1 MGDRIAI
8 MSKGS
13 LKCCGSP
20 LFLKSMYSSGYNLVL
35 TKKHSD
41 SANEQPDENE
51 TEDNEETTEATTSTS
66 SRTTTPKSSSLE
78 TGNRIANLIHSII
91 PAATL
96 HENLNSEIS
105 FILPAQQ
112 TSSFSELFEKL
123 DENKDTLNIE
133 NIGISISTL
142 EDVFL
147 K

>member
-8 MSKGS
+8 MSKGN

-35 TKKHSD
+35 TKKQSD

-51 TEDNEETTEATTSTS
+51 TTEDNEEATTSTS

-78 TGNRIANLIHSII
+78 TGNRIATLIHSII
-91 PAATL
+91 PDATL

-112 TSSFSELFEKL
+112 TSRFSELFEKL
-123 DENKDTLNIE
+123 DENKDTFNIE